1 MMQFPMAPPTTLF
14 DRSDPK
20 KKKKKTKKKKKRK
33 ATTTKNK
40 CWSDGRGDASKGI
53 CKALALCQGETI
65 EDARE
70 NKCLIIQNGLNK
82 EKEVKLHSWNQWVY
96 TQFGNSS
103 YGRLFMEYVAA
114 TREVKS

>member
-20 KKKKKTKKKKKRK
+20 KKKKITKKKKKKRK
-33 ATTTKNK
+33 ATTTKNM

-65 EDARE
+65 QDARE
-70 NKCLIIQNGLNK
+70 NKCQIIQNGQTK
-82 EKEVKLHSWNQWVY
+82 EKEVKLCTVQ
-96 TQFGNSS
+96 
-103 YGRLFMEYVAA
+103 
-114 TREVKS
+114 